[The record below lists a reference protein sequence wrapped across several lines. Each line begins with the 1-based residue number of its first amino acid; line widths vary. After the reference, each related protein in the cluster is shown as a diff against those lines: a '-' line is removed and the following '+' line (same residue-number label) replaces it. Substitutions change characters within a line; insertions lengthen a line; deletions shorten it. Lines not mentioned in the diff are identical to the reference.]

1 MSTIGAVLVAALAG
15 TLTVTAMMDWVVV
28 DVEVPED
35 SVNLTVPFPLV
46 LCRAAAAFIPDDVA
60 AEVDMSLP
68 PELVEQK
75 QLVLATMRSLL
86 EAPDATF
93 VKVDA
98 DDAQVEVLKRGEDLL
113 VSVDADDAK
122 VRCTV
127 PLDGLVKALEGWDWQ
142 SFDPGMAFDI
152 MSAVN
157 GEMVRVEVD
166 DGTRVAVRVW

>member
-46 LCRAAAAFIPDDVA
+46 LGRAAAAFIPEDVTSD
-60 AEVDMSLP
+60 VDMSLP

-75 QLVLATMRSLL
+75 ELVLATMRSLL
-86 EAPDATF
+86 EAPDATL
-93 VKVDA
+93 VTVDA
-98 DDAQVEVLKRGEDLL
+98 DDAQVEVRKEGDDLL
-113 VSVDADDAK
+113 VSVDADDAT
-122 VRCTV
+122 VRCKV
-127 PLDGLVKALEGWDWQ
+127 PLDGLVKALDGWDWQ

-166 DGTRVAVRVW
+166 DGTKVALRIW